1 MFTNELGHLT
11 SQLLWIYTVKLE
23 RTCQEVYMTQDSL
36 PFAGHTSLVRINVNE
51 NMIRTLSLI
60 LNDITE
66 SVAKTVA
73 AQHESLVSGQSCSF
87 LFFLRYMNKN

>member
-1 MFTNELGHLT
+1 
-11 SQLLWIYTVKLE
+11 
-23 RTCQEVYMTQDSL
+23 MTQDSL

-51 NMIRTLSLI
+51 SMIRTLSLI

-87 LFFLRYMNKN
+87 FFF